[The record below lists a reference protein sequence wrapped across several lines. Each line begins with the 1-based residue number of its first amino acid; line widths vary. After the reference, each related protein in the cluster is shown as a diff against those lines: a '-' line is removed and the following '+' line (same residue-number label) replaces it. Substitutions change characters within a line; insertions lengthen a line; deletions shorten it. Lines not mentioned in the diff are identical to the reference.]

1 MPSETVS
8 GVVQEKGGSSDPLL
22 EVRNLRT
29 VFKTDEGTLVA
40 VDDVSFEVGTGE
52 VFSIVGESGSG
63 KSVTALSIMGL
74 IGGGRG
80 EVAAGQIRFGGLDLI
95 AEGERSWRNLRG
107 KEMSMIFQDP
117 MTSLN
122 PVYTVGDQVAEVA
135 RIHTKC
141 TRAAAM
147 ESAIEM
153 LARVGIP
160 NPRRRAT
167 EYPHQFSGGMRQR
180 AMIAMAMIGQ
190 PKLLIADEPT
200 TALDVTIQA
209 QILELLADIRS
220 EYGTS
225 ILLITHDLGVVA
237 GFSDRV
243 MVMYGGRVHEVGP
256 TRDIY
261 YRSRGPYTW
270 GLLDTIPRLDRP
282 AGIGLNPIEG
292 TAPSLISPPAGCRF
306 EPRCPHARDI
316 CRTSDPPQVTGHS
329 NDHLVACHFA
339 GDGKWLAVRA
349 SDLQSRETVVAAPTR
364 VRRESA
370 PLLEIIDLVKHIP
383 ISGGMVF
390 NRRVGHVKAVDG
402 VSLSIDK
409 GETFGLVGESG
420 CGKTTTG
427 RLIMRLLTPTS
438 GQIRFEGL
446 DVLSLRGNEL
456 RSYRRRVQMVH
467 QDPYSSLNPR
477 MRLRDIV
484 AEPLRIHNEDTR
496 SGITRRVRGLLEVV
510 GLDISHESR
519 YPHEFSGGQR
529 QRIGIARALALR
541 PELLILD
548 EPVSALDVSIQAQ
561 ILNLL
566 ARLQDEFDLT
576 YLIIAHDLAVIRH
589 LAQRIGVM
597 YLGRIAEMGD
607 REELYERPA
616 HPYAQALLSAI
627 PIPDPDREKERIRRR
642 LMGDPPSPSNP
653 PSGCTFHPR
662 CWKAEDR
669 CAAEVPGLE
678 ERVEGGTLSACHFA
692 APMELTGRQS

>member
-1 MPSETVS
+1 MLDQTVPGIAQREEDS
-8 GVVQEKGGSSDPLL
+8 RPLL

-80 EVAAGQIRFGGLDLI
+80 EVAGGRIRFADSDLTV
-95 AEGERSWRNLRG
+95 EGERRWRHLRG

-141 TRAAAM
+141 TRSAAM
-147 ESAIEM
+147 EAAIEM

-190 PKLLIADEPT
+190 PRLLIADEPT

-256 TRDIY
+256 TSEIY

-282 AGIGLNPIEG
+282 PGLGLNPIEG
-292 TAPSLISPPAGCRF
+292 TAPSLTSPPAGCRF
-306 EPRCPHARDI
+306 EPRCRHAQEV
-316 CRTSDPPQVTGHS
+316 CSTSNPPLVSIDGNGH
-329 NDHLVACHFA
+329 LTACHFA
-339 GDGKWLAVRA
+339 GDEEWLGSRMGV
-349 SDLQSRETVVAAPTR
+349 LPSRETAIATPTHVKR
-364 VRRESA
+364 KSA
-370 PLLEIIDLVKHIP
+370 PLLEIVDLVKHIP

-402 VSLSIDK
+402 VSLSIEK

-427 RLIMRLLTPTS
+427 RLIMRLLDPTS
-438 GQIRFEGL
+438 GRIGFAGL
-446 DVLSLRGNEL
+446 DVLSLRGGDL

-496 SGITRRVRGLLEVV
+496 AGINRRVRELLEVV
-510 GLDISHESR
+510 GLDVSHESR

-566 ARLQDEFDLT
+566 SRLQDEFHLT
-576 YLIIAHDLAVIRH
+576 YLIIAHDLAVVRH

-597 YLGRIAEMGD
+597 YLGRIVELGD
-607 REELYERPA
+607 RDDLYERPA

-627 PIPDPDREKERIRRR
+627 PIPDPDREKVRVRRR

-653 PSGCTFHPR
+653 PPGCTFHPR

-669 CAAEVPGLE
+669 CAREVPGLE
-678 ERVEGGTLSACHFA
+678 ERVANGTLSACHFA
-692 APMELTGRQS
+692 ESIELTGMQS